1 MHNPFFFNLQI
12 LSTVYKEDLS
22 EVWFFGSKCYYINVF
37 CKFAFGISIKDWG
50 KRKKRNESLREDT
63 ETKKQKTKKG
73 RHR

>member
-1 MHNPFFFNLQI
+1 MSFFLP
-12 LSTVYKEDLS
+12 
-22 EVWFFGSKCYYINVF
+22 
-37 CKFAFGISIKDWG
+37 AFGISIKDWG